1 MKKLRDLLGKERL
14 FFDGGTGT
22 VLQGMGLKPGELP
35 ETWNIKHPDRIVQ
48 LHYNYFKAGSNI
60 VNTNTFGAFITKF
73 PLELERLVAAA
84 IENANTARDKIQ
96 QENPDGNY
104 FIAFDIG
111 SCGKLLKPMGDLDFE
126 DCINLFKKTFRAA
139 FKYAKPENNLAR
151 PKIDCV
157 MIETMNDG
165 YESKAAVLA
174 AKEVME
180 ELGLLENAKSE
191 PVTSECP
198 DYRGSLPIIVSNVY
212 DKECRTLSGSCPE
225 TMVAMLEG
233 LGVEVVGVNCSLGP
247 LEMKPTIERLC
258 RAASVPVLVKPNA
271 GLPKVVDGKTVF
283 DVPAPQ
289 FVEAMEELAKIGPMV
304 LGGCCGTTPEYIKG
318 IVDKLGGG
326 SLPLAPAVPASATPS
341 SGEKDSASAVLRS
354 ETANA
359 AGTSSPQP
367 TNALAAFPATPPLDN
382 VSTDDVVGCV
392 TSNTQIVYFGSSY
405 PTVLIGE
412 RINPTGKKKFKEALR
427 NKDIPYIISQGLEQE
442 EAGAQ
447 VLDVNVGLPE
457 IDEKEMML
465 QVMEELQS
473 VTNLPLQIDT
483 TNTQVMEAALRRYNG
498 KAMINSVNGK
508 QEVMDAVFPLVKK
521 YGGLLVAL
529 TLDEDGIPDNSAK
542 RIEIARKIYAEAE
555 KYGISKKD
563 IIIDPLA
570 MAVSSDTKAGLA
582 TLETVRAIHQM
593 GGLTSLGI
601 SNVSFGLPMRE
612 FVTATFFTMAMQNG
626 LSAAI
631 MNPLQQEMKK
641 AWHTTTLLLGKD
653 ENCANYIEWTA
664 QASVQ
669 TITQNVTAC
678 AGGVAGG
685 GNHPQE
691 GVADKTSNAAEISSN
706 SENKETGCVSPL
718 SHAIIK
724 GLKTEAANITRELL
738 TNTDSLEI
746 INEHLIPGLDYVGKR
761 FEAKTMYLPQ
771 LLMAAEA
778 AKSAFGEIRSFM
790 ERSGKKG
797 KPKGKI
803 IIATVKGDIH
813 DIGKNIVKVL
823 LENYDFEVIDLGKDV
838 PPESVVEACKKD
850 KVQLVGLS
858 ALMTTTVVSME
869 ETIKLLRKECPW
881 AKVCVGGAVMTQEYA
896 DQIGADFYG
905 KDAMDT
911 VRYAMEVFK

>member
-1 MKKLRDLLGKERL
+1 MKKLKDILGKESL

-22 VLQGMGLKPGELP
+22 ILQSQGLKPGELP
-35 ETWNIKHPDRIVQ
+35 ETWNLKHPDRIEQ
-48 LHYNYFKAGSNI
+48 LHYNYFVAGANI
-60 VNTNTFGAFITKF
+60 IKTDTFGAFITKF
-73 PLELERLVAAA
+73 PLELERIIKAAV
-84 IENANTARDKIQ
+84 ENANAARDKLSDKKD
-96 QENPDGNY
+96 NF
-104 FIAFDIG
+104 FIAFDI
-111 SCGKLLKPMGDLDFE
+111 SSTGKLLKPMGDLDFE
-126 DCINLFKKTFRAA
+126 DCVNLYKKTFRIALPL
-139 FKYAKPENNLAR
+139 AKEGKL
-151 PKIDCV
+151 DCIL
-157 MIETMNDG
+157 IETMNDG
-165 YESKAAVLA
+165 YETKAAVLA
-174 AKEVME
+174 AKETME
-180 ELGLLENAKSE
+180 ELEIA
-191 PVTSECP
+191 
-198 DYRGSLPIIVSNVY
+198 GSDLPIMVTNVY
-212 DKECRTLSGSCPE
+212 DKECRTLSGSTPE

-233 LGVEVVGVNCSLGP
+233 LGVDAIGVNCSLGP
-247 LEMKPTIERLC
+247 EDMIPAVERLC
-258 RAASVPVLVKPNA
+258 KAASIPVIVNPNA
-271 GLPKVVDGKTVF
+271 GLPKVVGGKTVF
-283 DVPAPQ
+283 DVSASD
-289 FVEAMEELAKIGPMV
+289 FVKSMEKIAAIPSRCAKI
-304 LGGCCGTTPEYIKG
+304 LGGCCGTTPEYIQG
-318 IVDKLGGG
+318 IQEKLGGG

-341 SGEKDSASAVLRS
+341 
-354 ETANA
+354 
-359 AGTSSPQP
+359 AGKQIPRQQFCDAKLQTLPEPGSPQP
-367 TNALAAFPATPPLDN
+367 TNALAAFPATPP
-382 VSTDDVVGCV
+382 TDSVIGCV
-392 TSNTQIVYFGSSY
+392 SSNSQIVYFGGEN

-427 NKDIPYIISQGLEQE
+427 NKDIPYIIHQGIEQE

-465 QVMEELQS
+465 TVMEELQS
-473 VTNLPLQIDT
+473 VTTLPLQIDT

-508 QEVMDAVFPLVKK
+508 QEVMNAVFPLVKK
-521 YGGLLVAL
+521 YGGLVVAL
-529 TLDEDGIPDNSAK
+529 TLDEDGIPETSAR

-582 TLETVRAIHQM
+582 TLETVRAVHEM

-612 FVTATFFTMAMQNG
+612 FVTASFFTMAMQNG

-653 ENCANYIEWTA
+653 ENCARYIEWTA

-669 TITQNVTAC
+669 SLTLNNTAC
-678 AGGVAGG
+678 ASSF
-685 GNHPQE
+685 GN
-691 GVADKTSNAAEISSN
+691 KTANAAESHLTATNES
-706 SENKETGCVSPL
+706 TGSVTPL
-718 SHAIIK
+718 SNAIIK
-724 GLKTEAANITRELL
+724 GLKNDAAAITRDLL

-746 INEHLIPGLDYVGKR
+746 INNHLIPGLDYVGKR

-778 AKSAFGEIRSFM
+778 AKSAFAEIRSFM
-790 ERSGKKG
+790 EKSGKKG
-797 KPKGKI
+797 EPKGKI

-838 PPESVVEACKKD
+838 PPETVVEACKKD
-850 KVQLVGLS
+850 HVQLVGLS

-881 AKVCVGGAVMTQEYA
+881 AKVCVGGAVMTQEYS

-911 VRYAMEVFK
+911 VRYAMKVFK

>member
-1 MKKLRDLLGKERL
+1 MKKLGDLLGKERL

-35 ETWNIKHPDRIVQ
+35 ETWNLKHPDRIVQ
-48 LHYNYFKAGSNI
+48 LHYNYFAAGSNI

-73 PLELERLVAAA
+73 PLELERMIAAA
-84 IENANTARDKIQ
+84 IENANAAREKVLA
-96 QENPDGNY
+96 ENPDGNY
-104 FIAFDIG
+104 YIAFDIG

-126 DCINLFKKTFRAA
+126 DCVNLFKKTFRTA
-139 FKYAKPENNLAR
+139 FPFALESAPCGQG
-151 PKIDCV
+151 KINCV

-180 ELGLLENAKSE
+180 ELGLLDGEAGA
-191 PVTSECP
+191 PGT
-198 DYRGSLPIIVSNVY
+198 RGTLPIIVSNVY
-212 DKECRTLSGSCPE
+212 DKECRTLSGSTPE

-233 LGVEVVGVNCSLGP
+233 LGVAAVGVNCSLGP
-247 LEMKPTIERLC
+247 LEMKPTVERLC

-289 FVEAMEELAKIGPMV
+289 FVEAMEELAALGPMI
-304 LGGCCGTTPEYIKG
+304 LGGCCGTTPDYIRE
-318 IVDKLGGG
+318 LGSSQAGRCGASTEPRRGG
-326 SLPLAPAVPASATPS
+326 SERPLAGWSEGETSPSNLTP
-341 SGEKDSASAVLRS
+341 
-354 ETANA
+354 NI
-359 AGTSSPQP
+359 
-367 TNALAAFPATPPLDN
+367 
-382 VSTDDVVGCV
+382 GCV
-392 TSNTQIVYFGSSY
+392 SSNTRIVYFGG
-405 PTVLIGE
+405 PNRPVLIGE

-427 NKDIPYIISQGLEQE
+427 AGDIPYIIHQGMEQE

-465 QVMEELQS
+465 RVLEELQN
-473 VTNLPLQIDT
+473 VTTLPLQIDT
-483 TNTQVMEAALRRYNG
+483 TKPDVMEAALRRYNG

-508 QEVMDAVFPLVKK
+508 QEIMDQVFPLVKK
-521 YGGLLVAL
+521 YGGLVVAL
-529 TLDEDGIPDNSAK
+529 TLDEDGIPEDSGRRVA
-542 RIEIARKIYAEAE
+542 IARKIYAEAE
-555 KYGISKKD
+555 RYGIKKSD

-570 MAVSSDTKAGLA
+570 MAVSSDSRAGIA
-582 TLETVRAIHQM
+582 TMETVRAIHEM

-601 SNVSFGLPMRE
+601 SNVSFGLPLRE
-612 FVTATFFTMAMQNG
+612 YVTASFFTLCMGAG

-631 MNPLQQEMKK
+631 MNPLQGEMIK
-641 AWHTTTLLLGKD
+641 AWRCYNLLSGRD
-653 ENCANYIEWTA
+653 ENCTDYIEWSTKESERLEALKTA
-664 QASVQ
+664 QAQ
-669 TITQNVTAC
+669 
-678 AGGVAGG
+678 AGGLGG
-685 GNHPQE
+685 VPLGE
-691 GVADKTSNAAEISSN
+691 GVADKTAAQRGLGSEGETSPTSNLSNA
-706 SENKETGCVSPL
+706 
-718 SHAIIK
+718 IIH
-724 GLKTEAANITRELL
+724 GLKTDASAATRELL
-738 TNTDSLEI
+738 KTTDSLKI

-761 FEAKTMYLPQ
+761 FEQKTMYLPQ

-778 AKSAFGEIRSFM
+778 AKSAFGEIRDFM
-790 ERSGKKG
+790 EKSGKKG
-797 KPKGKI
+797 APKGKI

-838 PPESVVEACKKD
+838 PPETVVEACKKD
-850 KVQLVGLS
+850 HVQLVGLS
-858 ALMTTTVVSME
+858 ALMTTTVAAME

-881 AKVCVGGAVMTQEYA
+881 AKTCVGGAVMTQEYA

-911 VRYAMEVFK
+911 VRYALELFK

>member
-1 MKKLRDLLGKERL
+1 MEKLGDLLGKECL

-48 LHYNYFKAGSNI
+48 LHYNYFAAGSNI

-73 PLELERLVAAA
+73 PLELERLIQAA
-84 IENANTARDKIQ
+84 IENANQARQKILK
-96 QENPDGNY
+96 ENPDGKY

-126 DCINLFKKTFRAA
+126 DCVNLFKKTFRPA
-139 FKYAKPENNLAR
+139 FKTVQKSESENASAPTNTGAASTNAPL

-174 AKEVME
+174 AKETME
-180 ELGLLENAKSE
+180 ELGIE
-191 PVTSECP
+191 PG
-198 DYRGSLPIIVSNVY
+198 DLPIIVSNVY
-212 DKECRTLSGSCPE
+212 DKECRTLSGSTPE

-233 LGVEVVGVNCSLGP
+233 LGVSAVGVNCSLGP
-247 LEMKPTIERLC
+247 LEMKPTVERLC
-258 RAASVPVLVKPNA
+258 RAATVPVLVKPNA
-271 GLPKVVDGKTVF
+271 GLPKVVDGHTVF
-283 DVPAPQ
+283 DVPAGQ
-289 FVEAMEELAKIGPMV
+289 FVKAMEELSSLGPMI
-304 LGGCCGTTPEYIKG
+304 LGGCCGTTPEYIKL
-318 IVDKLGGG
+318 LGVSLKATG
-326 SLPLAPAVPASATPS
+326 SSDADCCGAGRCNRVFSQNDNLAPVTGSVS
-341 SGEKDSASAVLRS
+341 SNSK
-354 ETANA
+354 
-359 AGTSSPQP
+359 
-367 TNALAAFPATPPLDN
+367 
-382 VSTDDVVGCV
+382 
-392 TSNTQIVYFGSSY
+392 IVYFGSAY

-427 NKDIPYIISQGLEQE
+427 NGDIPYIIHQGMEQE

-465 QVMEELQS
+465 RVMEELQA
-473 VTNLPLQIDT
+473 VTTLPLQIDT
-483 TNTQVMEAALRRYNG
+483 TKPDVMEAALRRYNG

-521 YGGLLVAL
+521 YGGLVVAL
-529 TLDEDGIPDNSAK
+529 TLDEGGIPETSEGRIKIAK
-542 RIEIARKIYAEAE
+542 KIYEEAA

-570 MAVSSDTKAGLA
+570 MAVSSDAKAGLA
-582 TLETVRAIHQM
+582 TLQTVRAICEM

-612 FVTATFFTMAMQNG
+612 FVTASFFTMAMHAG

-631 MNPLQQEMKK
+631 MNPLQLEMQK
-641 AWHTTTLLLGKD
+641 AWRTTTLLLGKD
-653 ENCANYIEWTA
+653 ENCTGYINWTEEAGDKLNNSAPPVFASQKLEA
-664 QASVQ
+664 QADNAVGKNGTEACAIPLAATALSGS
-669 TITQNVTAC
+669 TNTQNGTASQ
-678 AGGVAGG
+678 ATPAMFAEQTRSQRPSATD
-685 GNHPQE
+685 NSNL
-691 GVADKTSNAAEISSN
+691 TSS
-706 SENKETGCVSPL
+706 TSPL
-718 SHAIIK
+718 SNAIIH
-724 GLKTEAANITRELL
+724 GLKTDAANITRELL
-738 TNTDSLEI
+738 TTTDSLEI
-746 INEHLIPGLDYVGKR
+746 INNHLIPGLDYVGKR
-761 FEAKTMYLPQ
+761 FEQKTMYLPQ

-778 AKSAFGEIRSFM
+778 AKSAFGEIREYM
-790 ERSGKKG
+790 EKSGKKG
-797 KPKGKI
+797 EPKGKV

-838 PPESVVEACKKD
+838 PPETVVQACKKD

-858 ALMTTTVVSME
+858 ALMTTTVAAME
-869 ETIKLLRKECPW
+869 ETIKQLRAECPW

-911 VRYAMEVFK
+911 VRYAIEVFK